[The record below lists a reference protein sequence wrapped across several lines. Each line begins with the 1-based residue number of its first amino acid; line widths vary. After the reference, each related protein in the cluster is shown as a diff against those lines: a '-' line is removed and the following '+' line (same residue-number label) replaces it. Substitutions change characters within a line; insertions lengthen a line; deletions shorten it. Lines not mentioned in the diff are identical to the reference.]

1 MSLAGQIAVVTGGSR
16 GIGRAI
22 CLALAKQGATVVAA
36 ARDAAKLAELAEEAR
51 KSELPGTIHPR
62 PLDVTDRAAIDAFLE
77 ETIEQHKK
85 IDILVNN
92 AGITRDG
99 LLMNMEDEQFDA
111 VITANLKSVF
121 WLTRAASRY
130 MVRARY
136 GRIINISSVSGVVGN
151 AGQSNY
157 AASKAG
163 VIGFT
168 KSVAK
173 ELARRNITCNAVAPG
188 FITTDMTGVLPDK
201 FKEEVKNLIPCRCF
215 GEPEDIAAVVA
226 FLASKEARYMTG
238 QVLTVDGGMTM

>member
-1 MSLAGQIAVVTGGSR
+1 MSLAEQIAIVTGGSR

-22 CLALAKQGATVVAA
+22 CWTLAERSATVVAC
-36 ARDAAKLAELAEEAR
+36 ARDREKLDALAEEAR
-51 KSELPGTIHPR
+51 KSELPGRIVPR
-62 PLDVTDRAAIDAFLE
+62 SLDVTDGQAINQLVESVAE
-77 ETIEQHKK
+77 EFEK
-85 IDILVNN
+85 ISILVNN
-92 AGITRDG
+92 AGVTRDG

-111 VITANLKSVF
+111 VIRTNLRSVF
-121 WLTRAASRY
+121 QMSRAVSKH

-136 GRIINISSVSGVVGN
+136 GRMVNITSVSGIMGN

-188 FITTDMTGVLPDK
+188 FVTTDMTDVLPDK
-201 FKEEVKNLIPCRCF
+201 LKDDVKKLIPCQQF
-215 GEPEDIAAVVA
+215 GEPEDIASAVAYLVSPA
-226 FLASKEARYMTG
+226 ARYITG
-238 QVLTVDGGMTM
+238 QVLAVDGGLSM